1 MMKVTLI
8 APEGLK
14 EKYLRDAADEYIKR
28 LRSFCDLK
36 IAEFS
41 PLSCPISRVSHK

>member
-28 LRSFCDLK
+28 LRSFCDLRS
-36 IAEFS
+36 FR
-41 PLSCPISRVSHK
+41 PLSCPISRVGHK

>member
-14 EKYLRDAADEYIKR
+14 EKYLRDAADEYINR
-28 LRSFCDLK
+28 GVFAL
-36 IAEFS
+36 
-41 PLSCPISRVSHK
+41 